1 MSTLL
6 PHGNCYRVAP
16 QLIAGEYP
24 GSSDLRVVQAR
35 LRRYLDAGI
44 TYFLDLTEEHEVAPY
59 REELMALAAARGVAV
74 VHRRLPIH
82 DFGIPRTPT
91 AMVDIL
97 DTLDAALA
105 DQETVYLH
113 CLGGIGRTGTV
124 VGCWLVRHGQTGEAA
139 LATIAQHWRGV
150 EKASYQPHSPETEE
164 QSTYV
169 RTWHEGVPA

>member
-24 GSSDLRVVQAR
+24 GSSDLLVVQAR
-35 LRRYLDAGI
+35 LLRHLDAGI
-44 TYFLDLTEEHEVAPY
+44 TYFLDLTEEHEATPY
-59 REELMALAAARGVAV
+59 SELLMALAAARGVAV
-74 VHRRLPIH
+74 VYRRLPIH
-82 DFGIPRTPT
+82 DFGVPRTPSV
-91 AMVDIL
+91 MGKIL

-105 DQETVYLH
+105 NQQTVYLH

-139 LATIAQHWRGV
+139 LATIAQHWGGV

-164 QSTYV
+164 QYTYV
-169 RTWHEGVPA
+169 RTWPEGGPA